1 MREPALALSKVP
13 LAVAVTVSLPMKPL
27 SVPTVML
34 ALVLASYALP
44 EAVLPLRVSDLGVMA
59 AARPVELAKE

>member
-1 MREPALALSKVP
+1 MRAPAWALSKVP

-34 ALVLASYALP
+34 ALVVAS
-44 EAVLPLRVSDLGVMA
+44 
-59 AARPVELAKE
+59 